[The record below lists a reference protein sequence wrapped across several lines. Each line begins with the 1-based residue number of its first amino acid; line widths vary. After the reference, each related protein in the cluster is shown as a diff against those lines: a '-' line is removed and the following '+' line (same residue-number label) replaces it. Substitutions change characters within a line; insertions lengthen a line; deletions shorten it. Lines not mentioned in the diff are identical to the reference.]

1 MDGEFRFGSARH
13 LGEDPNGQW
22 TLRLTDHFPEFEGT
36 LRSWSIKVYG
46 HVSRPGAP
54 TITTPVTAGADSLTV
69 AWSAPVDDGGPA
81 ITAYDLRYI
90 QTSAD
95 ETVDANWTL
104 VEDVW
109 MGSGPLNYIITGL
122 TRGTQYDVQVRA
134 VSADGDGPWSA
145 TATGTTGESDQ
156 EALVA
161 LYNATEGPNWA
172 NNTNWL
178 SDKPLGEWHGVTTD
192 ANGRVTRLDLSQN
205 GLTGEI
211 PSGLGSLTNLDRLF
225 LHRNQLTGEIPA
237 ELGNL
242 TNLARLRLDGNRL
255 TGTIPAE
262 LGRLTNLTVLYL
274 SGNPLTGC
282 VPASLRDVEDT
293 DFAQLGLTFCT
304 SGIDVGIAE
313 DLSIAGDAAVS
324 DYAEDQ
330 ADTTV
335 ATYTVSGDNVATA
348 MWSLPTG
355 DPDGDGPLVA
365 AQTRDKDFFKLE
377 GTGQERVLKFKAAP
391 NFEMPRGQAVSATN
405 TNVYMVTL
413 QVRHDDEDI
422 AFRPVT
428 ITVTDV
434 DELGM
439 LSGDDSFSYAE
450 GGTDAVGTYT
460 LTAIGD
466 GPTVTWSL
474 DGTDKSDFMLE
485 GTGMSRMLK
494 FSSAPDYENPMGGA
508 DDDSNTYMVT
518 VKASAGGEMEMLEV
532 TVEVTNVD
540 EMGTLVL
547 SSTTPSVD
555 AELTATLT
563 DLDGMVS
570 VETWMW
576 YKSMDMTFMDGTET
590 VIANATSM
598 SYTPVADDAGYYLKV
613 TVTYT
618 DGEGSGKMKEEM
630 TAAAVTAGD
639 PLLAEYDPDGDGM
652 IERADMRRAVA
663 NFFGPSPTLS
673 RADMRRLVGIYFN

>member
-1 MDGEFRFGSARH
+1 
-13 LGEDPNGQW
+13 
-22 TLRLTDHFPEFEGT
+22 
-36 LRSWSIKVYG
+36 
-46 HVSRPGAP
+46 
-54 TITTPVTAGADSLTV
+54 
-69 AWSAPVDDGGPA
+69 
-81 ITAYDLRYI
+81 
-90 QTSAD
+90 
-95 ETVDANWTL
+95 
-104 VEDVW
+104 
-109 MGSGPLNYIITGL
+109 MGS
-122 TRGTQYDVQVRA
+122 
-134 VSADGDGPWSA
+134 
-145 TATGTTGESDQ
+145 
-156 EALVA
+156 
-161 LYNATEGPNWA
+161 
-172 NNTNWL
+172 
-178 SDKPLGEWHGVTTD
+178 
-192 ANGRVTRLDLSQN
+192 
-205 GLTGEI
+205 
-211 PSGLGSLTNLDRLF
+211 LDRGWNGYVLF
-225 LHRNQLTGEIPA
+225 NQNQLTGEIPA

-335 ATYTVSGDNVATA
+335 TTYTVSGDNVATA

-494 FSSAPDYENPMGGA
+494 FSSAPDYEAPA
-508 DDDSNTYMVT
+508 DADGDNTYMVT
-518 VKASAGGEMEMLEV
+518 VMASAGGEMDTQDVMV
-532 TVEVTNVD
+532 RVTNVD

-555 AELTATLT
+555 DELTATLT

-570 VETWMW
+570 GETWMW
-576 YKSMDMTFMDGTET
+576 YKSMDMTFMDGNET

-598 SYTPVADDAGYYLKV
+598 SYTPVADDAGYYLMVKV
-613 TVTYT
+613 MYT
-618 DGEGSGKMKEEM
+618 DGHGPRKEGMATTSNM
-630 TAAAVTAGD
+630 VVAGD
-639 PLLAEYDPDGDGM
+639 PLLIRYDANNNDKIDIAEVYAAIDD
-652 IERADMRRAVA
+652 
-663 NFFGPSPTLS
+663 
-673 RADMRRLVGIYFN
+673 YFNNLFNPAPGGLTKEQVYKIIDLYFDALLGS